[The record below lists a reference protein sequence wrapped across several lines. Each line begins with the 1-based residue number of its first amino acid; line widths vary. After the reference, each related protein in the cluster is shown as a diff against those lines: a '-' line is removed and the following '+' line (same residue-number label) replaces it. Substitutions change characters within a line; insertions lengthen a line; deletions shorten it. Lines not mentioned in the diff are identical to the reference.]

1 LKASSAPV
9 AVVGYC
15 YYSIPTQSAPSAS
28 ARTEIFCSPGAPRR
42 SSPSSVVFVR
52 ERQSTH
58 RERQRWWTKTNTPN
72 SPNRRRRLRR
82 LLFSEDSDVSLALV
96 PPSSVS
102 LFTFF
107 FGRQIIIQEGDEKQL
122 ERVGDKWKKKE
133 IYIKSYRERLLRI
146 ETTKDAREEEEEE
159 EEEEY
164 A

>member
-1 LKASSAPV
+1 MFRWRW
-9 AVVGYC
+9 C
-15 YYSIPTQSAPSAS
+15 
-28 ARTEIFCSPGAPRR
+28 RHRR
-42 SSPSSVVFVR
+42 SR
-52 ERQSTH
+52 CLH
-58 RERQRWWTKTNTPN
+58 
-72 SPNRRRRLRR
+72 
-82 LLFSEDSDVSLALV
+82 
-96 PPSSVS
+96 
-102 LFTFF
+102 FF